1 MVGRMPAG
9 SVLVICVNFH
19 CEDDVA
25 ALVRSCLR
33 LDGAQRLRVV
43 VVDNNGGSQPHPA
56 IADLAGTQ
64 VDVLPPGGNLGY
76 YGAADWALGTLFP
89 RLAAEAGWPEWVIV
103 SNPDIEFPD
112 VRILDRLQELHAPD
126 PPAVLAPA
134 VVDNDTGRDLN
145 PHFLARPDPRR
156 MRFLRWLHRH
166 HKLTVAYHIGS
177 IAKGKLPGRQRP
189 RSGPAVI
196 YAPHGA
202 FAIFNRRYFE
212 AGGSLRHVAFLYGEE
227 LFVAE
232 TARGLGL
239 KVVYDPRLVVGH
251 RRHAT
256 TARLPNRELTRRMAE
271 ASSRLVDRYFSSG

>member
-1 MVGRMPAG
+1 MPAAH
-9 SVLVICVNFH
+9 VLVICVNFH
-19 CEDDVA
+19 CEDEVA
-25 ALVRSCLR
+25 ALVRSGLR
-33 LDGAQRLRVV
+33 LDGAQRLRVL

-64 VDVLPPGGNLGY
+64 VDVLAPGSNRGY
-76 YGAADWALGTLFP
+76 YGAADWALGKLFP
-89 RLAAEAGWPEWVIV
+89 RPAADAGLPDWVIV

-112 VRILDRLQELHAPD
+112 VRILDRLQELYGSD

-145 PHFLARPDPRR
+145 PHLLTRPDPRR

-166 HKLTVAYHIGS
+166 HSATVAYHLGS
-177 IAKGKLPGRQRP
+177 IAKGKLPSRRRP
-189 RSGPAVI
+189 RTGPADI

-202 FAIFNRRYFE
+202 FTIFNRSYFE

-256 TARLPNRELTRRMAE
+256 TGRLPSRELTRRMAE
-271 ASSRLVDRYFSSG
+271 ASSRLVDLYFSSG